1 MPQQDLIIL
10 GAPGAGKGTHAE
22 YLKKHMAYVH
32 MSTGDI
38 LRVAVAGQTELGKQA
53 QVHMDAGALVPD
65 ELVIDL
71 VREQMAELG
80 SGVHYLLD
88 GFPRTVAQA
97 EALAGIVAAL
107 GRPQPLVIY
116 LAVSDEEVVHR
127 LGGRRMC
134 GSCGAIYNLYRDGLD
149 AGDRCPACAGELYLR
164 SDDRREAILNRLEV
178 YKQQTQ
184 PLIDYYQQRRRLVN
198 VDGEQGQQ
206 QASEQV
212 ARLARG
218 ESGD

>member
-1 MPQQDLIIL
+1 MPQRDLIIL

-22 YLKKHMAYVH
+22 YLKNHMAYVH

-38 LRVAVAGQTELGKQA
+38 LRAAVAGQTELGKQA
-53 QVHMDAGALVPD
+53 QASMDAGALVPD

-71 VREQMAELG
+71 VQERMVELG
-80 SGVHYLLD
+80 AGVHYLLD
-88 GFPRTVAQA
+88 GFPRTVGQA
-97 EALAGIVAAL
+97 EALAQIGAEL
-107 GRPQPLVIY
+107 DRPQPLVVY
-116 LAVSDEEVVHR
+116 LEVSDEEVVRR

-149 AGDRCPACAGELYLR
+149 AGDRCPECAGELYLR
-164 SDDRREAILNRLEV
+164 SDDHREAILNRLEV
-178 YKQQTQ
+178 YKRQTE
-184 PLIDYYQQRRRLVN
+184 PLIDYYQQRRRLVK
-198 VDGEQGQQ
+198 VDGEQGQR

-218 ESGD
+218 ESDD